1 MKTCVICG
9 NDKFGLGPN
18 GRKSF
23 DGVSLPRCT
32 KCQSLERHRALREFW
47 DRFPKEFLK
56 DKQVLQFSPDRSVE
70 SGWFKKYEVSTF
82 DGENSLDL
90 QNIDRP
96 DANYDVVICVHVLEH
111 VQHDQVAVQEML
123 RVINNT
129 GFIVLAIPAPFHREK
144 TVDWGFPKQEEH
156 GHYRVYGKDV
166 RILLLDK
173 VVGEDFYIQVLIED
187 TATGSQDCVYLL
199 TKDRNATMKL
209 KDLMKG
215 WIIES

>member
-47 DRFPKEFLK
+47 NRFPKEFLK

-70 SGWFKKYEVSTF
+70 SAWFNKYEVSTF

-90 QNIDRP
+90 QKIDRS
-96 DANYDVVICVHVLEH
+96 DAKYDVVICVHVLEH
-111 VQHDQVAVQEML
+111 VEHDQLAIQEML

-166 RILLLDK
+166 RTLLLDK
-173 VVGEDFYIQVLIED
+173 VVHGDLYIQVLIED

-199 TKDRNATMKL
+199 TKNSDALMTL
-209 KDLMKG
+209 KDLMKA
-215 WIIES
+215 WVIEP

>member
-9 NDKFGLGPN
+9 NDKFGPGPN

-32 KCQSLERHRALREFW
+32 KCQSLERHRALRGFW
-47 DRFPKEFLK
+47 NRFPKEFLK
-56 DKQVLQFSPDRSVE
+56 NRKVLQFSPDRSVE
-70 SGWFKKYEVSTF
+70 SAWFNKYEVSTY

-90 QNIDRP
+90 QKIDRP
-96 DANYDVVICVHVLEH
+96 DAHYDTVICVHVLEH
-111 VQHDQVAVQEML
+111 VQHDQLAIQEML
-123 RVINNT
+123 RVINND

-166 RILLLDK
+166 RELLLDK
-173 VVGEDFYIQVLIED
+173 VVGADYYLQVLIED

-199 TKDRNATMKL
+199 TKNDSSLAAL
-209 KDLMKG
+209 KDLMKD
-215 WIIES
+215 WVIEA